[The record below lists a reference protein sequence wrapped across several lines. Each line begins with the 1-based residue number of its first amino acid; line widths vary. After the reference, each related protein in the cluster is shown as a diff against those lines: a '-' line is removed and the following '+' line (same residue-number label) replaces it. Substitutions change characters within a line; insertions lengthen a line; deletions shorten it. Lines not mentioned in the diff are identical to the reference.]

1 MCVIIVYNP
10 AHPPLIWQELAKFDL
25 VMRSP
30 EGRQWSERH
39 HDAREVLF
47 NVIQELQSII
57 AGFVTVAR
65 SSL

>member
-1 MCVIIVYNP
+1 MCVIIIYNP
-10 AHPPLIWQELAKFDL
+10 ARLPLVWQELGKFDQ

-47 NVIQELQSII
+47 NVIQ
-57 AGFVTVAR
+57 
-65 SSL
+65 